1 MAHSPPFS
9 TTWRRVLAPLLIV
22 AILASAAWRENRE
35 RPLDFWSHSAAYGD
49 YVNICLAHALN
60 IDFWLSKNPP
70 DEGRDLNVNNTLH
83 PGLPLQA
90 TSWVAYRLSS
100 PKNASDAKARCE
112 SVFTDPSSFWRASQ
126 LTAITIALLSSALL
140 AWTASRH
147 GFLYSL
153 AIGLFY
159 FCYEPAWDYSIRL
172 LGNESFALPLSLTV
186 AWFAGKSLGPARGAT
201 DFKWWAGWGA
211 VCALCWLNKL
221 NYIAWTAAVVPAG
234 VTYFFTQR
242 SAFTSLIVRLLVFTG
257 GFFMAAF
264 GLTTFMLG
272 SGGLGRILSLHFGVL
287 THSGSYG
294 NGPAGA
300 VSASAVQEAIRAL
313 SAYRPF
319 LALSLA
325 VCVWSLWVASRKTKA
340 SDTHAAYLVYLVS
353 TAVLFLAATL
363 KHFGPHYLIAGVPAI
378 SLLVLAIGERIG
390 ARGRLV
396 LTLAIGMAITL
407 SYRRYTVLQDANFH
421 RENEIKA
428 SLRAV
433 DDLDGRTSGGVLWSY
448 RLPHPRFVMELVQ
461 YLAGVPEVASVLDDK
476 FLTSDKAY
484 FLWIPE
490 VRSGTKTIPF
500 GEAKWRYAV
509 LCRDYSEHF
518 LQGEQATA
526 KEYFEQHC
534 KRIIDG
540 KEITVFERIGR

>member
-1 MAHSPPFS
+1 MTHSPPS
-9 TTWRRVLAPLLIV
+9 LPAWRRALAPLLIV
-22 AILASAAWRENRE
+22 AILAAAAWRENRE

-60 IDFWLSKNPP
+60 IDFGLSKTSPG
-70 DEGRDLNVNNTLH
+70 EGRDLNINNTLH

-90 TSWVAYRLSS
+90 TSWVAYRLTS

-126 LTAITIALLSSALL
+126 LTAITMALLSSALL

-147 GFLYSL
+147 GILYSL

-172 LGNESFALPLSLTV
+172 LGNESFALPLSLAV
-186 AWFAGKSLGPARGAT
+186 AWFAGKSLSSASGTT
-201 DFKWWAGWGA
+201 DLKWWAGWGA

-234 VTYFFTQR
+234 LIYYFTHR
-242 SAFTSLIVRLLVFTG
+242 PAISSLLVRLFVFTG
-257 GFFMAAF
+257 GFFVAAF
-264 GLTTFMLG
+264 GLTTLMLG
-272 SGGLGRILSLHFGVL
+272 SGGLGRILTLHFGVL

-294 NGPAGA
+294 NGPSGA
-300 VSASAVQEAIRAL
+300 VSASAVQEAIHAL
-313 SAYRPF
+313 AAYRPF
-319 LALSLA
+319 LALSLT
-325 VCVWSLWVASRKTKA
+325 VCVWSLWVATRNAKV
-340 SDTHAAYLVYLVS
+340 SDTRAAYLVYLVS

-396 LTLAIGMAITL
+396 LTLAIGMALTL
-407 SYRRYTVLQDANFH
+407 SYRRYTVLQDTNFH

-428 SLRAV
+428 SLQAV
-433 DDLDGRTSGGVLWSY
+433 DTLAGRTDEGILWSY
-448 RLPHPRFVMELVQ
+448 RLPHLRFVMELVQ
-461 YLAGVPEVASVLDDK
+461 YLAGIPEVASVLDDK
-476 FLTSDKAY
+476 FPTSDSVY
-484 FLWIPE
+484 FLWVPE
-490 VRSGTKTIPF
+490 VRSGTKSIPF
-500 GEAKWRYAV
+500 TEAKWRYAV
-509 LCRDYSEHF
+509 FGRDYYKHF
-518 LQGEQATA
+518 LKGEKAGA
-526 KEYFEQHC
+526 RDYFEQHC
-534 KRIIDG
+534 RRIIDSPQ
-540 KEITVFERIGR
+540 ITVFERSGK